1 MLLYRTRRRPPLTPA
16 GESPCDRASGL
27 LADAEPS
34 EREPRSQTA
43 VRMADTIT
51 ARRSLA
57 AALRSFFLQ
66 ANPIR
71 SHDFDRTVPA
81 PVGHQRAFLMK
92 AHSFSL
98 LAGLLAVAIDGTLGV
113 NSAASPV
120 IALVG
125 LFGRLP
131 GEPVLP
137 TSGTHAR
144 KPS

>member
-1 MLLYRTRRRPPLTPA
+1 
-16 GESPCDRASGL
+16 
-27 LADAEPS
+27 
-34 EREPRSQTA
+34 
-43 VRMADTIT
+43 MADTIT

-81 PVGHQRAFLMK
+81 PVGHPRAFLMK

-98 LAGLLAVAIDGTLGV
+98 LAVAIDGTLGV
-113 NSAASPV
+113 NSPASPV

-125 LFGRLP
+125 LFGTLP

-137 TSGTHAR
+137 GSGAHTR

>member
-1 MLLYRTRRRPPLTPA
+1 M
-16 GESPCDRASGL
+16 E
-27 LADAEPS
+27 
-34 EREPRSQTA
+34 
-43 VRMADTIT
+43 DTIT
-51 ARRSLA
+51 TRRSLA

-71 SHDFDRTVPA
+71 SHGFDRTVPA
-81 PVGHQRAFLMK
+81 PVGHPRAFLMK

-113 NSAASPV
+113 NSPASPV

-137 TSGTHAR
+137 GSGTRAR

>member
-1 MLLYRTRRRPPLTPA
+1 
-16 GESPCDRASGL
+16 
-27 LADAEPS
+27 
-34 EREPRSQTA
+34 
-43 VRMADTIT
+43 MADTIT

-113 NSAASPV
+113 NSAAPARR
-120 IALVG
+120 ALQG
-125 LFGRLP
+125 HRPDTAWRDAHMSGA
-131 GEPVLP
+131 LP
-137 TSGTHAR
+137 TSGTRAR

>member
-1 MLLYRTRRRPPLTPA
+1 
-16 GESPCDRASGL
+16 
-27 LADAEPS
+27 
-34 EREPRSQTA
+34 
-43 VRMADTIT
+43 MADTIT

-81 PVGHQRAFLMK
+81 PVGHPRAFVMK

-98 LAGLLAVAIDGTLGV
+98 LAGLLTVAIDGTLGV
-113 NSAASPV
+113 NSPASPV

-137 TSGTHAR
+137 GSGTRAR